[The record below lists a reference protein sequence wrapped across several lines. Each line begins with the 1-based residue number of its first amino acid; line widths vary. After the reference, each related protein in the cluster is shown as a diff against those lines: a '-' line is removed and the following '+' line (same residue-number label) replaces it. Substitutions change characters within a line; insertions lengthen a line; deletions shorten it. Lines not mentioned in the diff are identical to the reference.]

1 MPAGFRDLLQGKG
14 KKILIVGL
22 ELQMSLR
29 RENLIVAREELTGGE
44 TALGVSVLRPRIG
57 KV

>member
-44 TALGVSVLRPRIG
+44 TALGVSVLRPRI
-57 KV
+57 

>member
-22 ELQMSLR
+22 ELQTSLR
-29 RENLIVAREELTGGE
+29 RENLIVSREELAGGE
-44 TALGVSVLRPRIG
+44 TALGVSVLRPGIG